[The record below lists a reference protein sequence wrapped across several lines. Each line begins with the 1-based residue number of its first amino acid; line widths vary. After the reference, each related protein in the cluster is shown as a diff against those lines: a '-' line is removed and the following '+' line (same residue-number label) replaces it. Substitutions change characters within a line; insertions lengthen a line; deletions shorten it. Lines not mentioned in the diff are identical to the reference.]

1 MCFLSL
7 FTDIRRTEEL
17 SLLKPLDDPKKK
29 KKKEKGTESAI
40 DDILNMDITSGMA
53 GGIYLLQMAMRILLF
68 VDFFIT
74 MKKALKKKHLI
85 IIKNIQIYKTI
96 KNTFV

>member
-53 GGIYLLQMAMRILLF
+53 GGIYLLQMAMRILVF

-74 MKKALKKKHLI
+74 MKKALKK
-85 IIKNIQIYKTI
+85 
-96 KNTFV
+96 NT

>member
-74 MKKALKKKHLI
+74 MKKALKK
-85 IIKNIQIYKTI
+85 
-96 KNTFV
+96 NT